1 MTQTKTKFK
10 YDPAI
15 YNKTAN
21 IFGKIMGKKIK
32 VKFEDKGNCKVVQ
45 SITDKDKLTIHLNPF
60 NTYVT
65 GEEVFYSCEE
75 HELAHPLFKSDA
87 IARQRFADGMQTRY
101 REFGIRKGM
110 AENVARCLDDQ
121 RIESC
126 WSEIYPGSEQYF
138 KQLRKGIINQPASD
152 LVQMM
157 LAARA
162 GKPELVHPFFI
173 PFYAYLVQQLERV
186 ERKSMKAVFTIGHQ
200 VIKDYVEVI
209 KQFLNQDKNDD
220 QDDSQNKCDMP
231 LPIPPQPQEQDKNQE
246 SDDGDSIDSGGQEL
260 EKPESDEPSSDLED
274 SEPESDLEDGSS
286 DESESEAND
295 TESDTDSSESDD
307 KGEND
312 VKHDESESDE
322 DSSEPEPSDSST
334 DDSEDEFDDI
344 FENFDFGDSSDETP
358 ESDEV
363 TPENI
368 ALEIKK
374 RYLEDPGTY
383 EEETSLDLNLDIDM
397 EQVIGDMVEDVLEEA
412 MEEFE
417 KDLQSI
423 EEKLTEFQAPDP
435 AVNTQM
441 PIVEKEHFTFSNSPV
456 EPFPE
461 LSQLQQIFRRI
472 NTMDDQSTELGV
484 MGELDMDEYI
494 QFMLGNADPD
504 IFIEEKEVQNLN
516 MVLVIDGSSSMGCGR
531 LTRAKRLALTCKR
544 AAEGLG
550 QITVDTWI
558 FSGMNNY
565 TPIKKLT
572 EMELRT
578 VNYNGYTHTNDAVRF
593 VTQQPSYKYQKNI
606 MFLITD
612 GMPQGGSDKY
622 RDIVKTYGDNQL
634 TFVQADTHYALKEAR
649 QKGWKIFTFFIDD
662 PSGNSGIFGNP
673 YVSMETERLSDIL
686 GYFEKEV
693 KMFLGRR

>member
-1 MTQTKTKFK
+1 MTQTKSKFK

-15 YNKTAN
+15 YNKTAH
-21 IFGKIMGKKIK
+21 IFGKIMDKEIK
-32 VKFEDKGNCKVVQ
+32 VKFEDKGSCKIVMNPHRPE
-45 SITDKDKLTIHLNPF
+45 KLTIHLNPF

-87 IARQRFADGMQTRY
+87 RAIMRFADGMQARY

-110 AENVARCLDDQ
+110 AENLARCLDDQ

-126 WSEIYPGSEQYF
+126 WSELYPGSETYF
-138 KQLRKGIINQPASD
+138 KQLRRGIIAQPASD
-152 LVQMM
+152 LVQMA

-162 GKPELVHPFFI
+162 EKPELIHPFFL
-173 PFYAYLVQQLERV
+173 PFYTYLVQQLERV
-186 ERKSMKAVFTIGHQ
+186 ERKSMKAVFAIGHQ
-200 VIKDYVEVI
+200 VIKEYVEVI

-231 LPIPPQPQEQDKNQE
+231 LPIPPQPQEQGDNQE
-246 SDDGDSIDSGGQEL
+246 SDDGDSIDSGSQEL

-286 DESESEAND
+286 DESEGEAND

-322 DSSEPEPSDSST
+322 DSSEPEPSDSSD
-334 DDSEDEFDDI
+334 DDSETNFDDI
-344 FENFDFGDSSDETP
+344 FENFDFDDSDSEDESNESATP
-358 ESDEV
+358 ED
-363 TPENI
+363 I

-397 EQVIGDMVEDVLEEA
+397 EQVLGDMVEDVLEEA
-412 MEEFE
+412 MEELE

-435 AVNTQM
+435 TVNTQM
-441 PIVEKEHFTFSNSPV
+441 PIETKGHFSFSGNPI

-461 LSQLQQIFRRI
+461 LKQLQQIFRRI
-472 NTMDDQSTELGV
+472 NTMDNQSTELGL

-504 IFIEEKEVQNLN
+504 IFIEEKEVQKLN
-516 MVLVIDGSSSMGCGR
+516 MVLVIDGSSSMGGSR

-550 QITVDTWI
+550 QVTVDTWI

-565 TPIKKLT
+565 TPIQKLT

-578 VNYNGYTHTNDAVRF
+578 VGYNGYTHTNDAVRF
-593 VTQQPSYKYQKNI
+593 VTQQPQYKYKKNI

-622 RDIVKTYGDNQL
+622 RDIVKTYDNDSL